1 MIGVFCLQE
10 NLMGVTRNSWLGGQE
25 AWKLEGLKTEKIE
38 SLPAFKHSSFQALN
52 DSSQEQPYGK
62 VGKQ

>member
-1 MIGVFCLQE
+1 
-10 NLMGVTRNSWLGGQE
+10 MGVTRNSWLGGQE